1 MIYKITPLN
10 IVSIIAILV
19 AIYGA
24 VKPGDMGFGLLALV
38 YYLPA
43 GLLGLALDYLMQKK
57 LENFKVT
64 VAVELILLSF
74 IYFGYLWTK
83 RTKDL
88 IVNEDR
94 KSEYIVFIYGVENAE
109 KLPFRSYYLYYTL
122 NVPENG
128 IFLTSTK
135 LNRDFP
141 FTQVYERT
149 NVEEQGK
156 REKVPVAKMKTGL
169 LNCDDLQFEYEVW
182 KIDESGSITF
192 SSHEADSLQ
201 TELENYI
208 CAYIKKIS

>member
-10 IVSIIAILV
+10 IVSIFAILV

-24 VKPGDMGFGLLALV
+24 VKPGDMGMGLLALV

-43 GLLGLALDYLMQKK
+43 GLLGLVLDYFMQKK
-57 LENFKVT
+57 LDNLKVT
-64 VAVELILLSF
+64 VAIELILLSF
-74 IYFGYLWTK
+74 VYFGYLWTK

-88 IVNEDR
+88 IVSQDR
-94 KSEYIVFIYGVENAE
+94 KSEYIVFIYGVEHAE

-135 LNRDFP
+135 INRDFP
-141 FTQVYERT
+141 VTQVYEKV
-149 NVEEQGK
+149 NVDTQE

-169 LNCDDLQFEYEVW
+169 LTCDDLQFEYEVW
-182 KIDESGSITF
+182 KVDESGQITF

-208 CAYIKKIS
+208 CTYIKKIS